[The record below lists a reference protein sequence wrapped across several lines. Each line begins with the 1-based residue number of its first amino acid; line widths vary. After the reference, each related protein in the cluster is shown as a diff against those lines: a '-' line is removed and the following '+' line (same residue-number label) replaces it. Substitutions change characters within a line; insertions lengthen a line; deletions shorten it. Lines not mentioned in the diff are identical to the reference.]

1 MGAITDRLTQDRLRA
16 LREEALPEFFDQPV
30 AGKSA
35 VSKLWGHRGRR
46 ARTEPSLIRVLA
58 EDLTRAT
65 NPTGYAADLRHK
77 AEQGL
82 AQTHHE
88 DLLSLLREP
97 LPYAA
102 QNIVLEHLPP
112 AVQTEE
118 SARDLLT
125 GLLAIGFRITTPP
138 DLQDP
143 YLTDLHA
150 QRTARMIR
158 WFFSWLVEPRT
169 TKTQSALL
177 TKYLSSIA
185 SSDAPADHRILQE
198 LLIDAEED
206 RVPTLPKE
214 TWLAITRA
222 LYEKAHP

>member
-1 MGAITDRLTQDRLRA
+1 MGAITGRLTPDHQRA
-16 LREEALPEFFDQPV
+16 LRAEALPKFFDQPV
-30 AGKSA
+30 AARST
-35 VSKLWGHRGRR
+35 VSKLLGHRGRR
-46 ARTEPSLIRVLA
+46 ARMEMSQIRALA
-58 EDLTRAT
+58 EDLTCATSRA
-65 NPTGYAADLRHK
+65 GRAADLRYK
-77 AEQGL
+77 AEERL

-112 AVQTEE
+112 AVQAEE
-118 SARDLLT
+118 SARDLLA
-125 GLLAIGFRITTPP
+125 GLLAIDFRITAPP
-138 DLQDP
+138 DLPDP
-143 YLTDLHA
+143 YVTDLHT

-169 TKTQSALL
+169 TKTQSPQL

-198 LLIDAEED
+198 LLIDTEED
-206 RVPTLPKE
+206 RIPALPKE